1 MSQLRRNLAA
11 NFLGQGWTAVMSIA
25 FVPLY
30 LHFMGAEGYGLVGFF
45 VMLSATLS
53 ILDAGLASVAV
64 REAAGFAFGNA
75 QRRKEIVEL
84 LSSIEAVFL
93 VIAGIAGGLV
103 ALLAPVL
110 VDHWLNVPVNL
121 ISDATWAI
129 VWMGISIALQ
139 FFISFY
145 SGCLIGLQRQVE
157 LNIITVI
164 AATVRGGG
172 AVLVLWLISPSMQ
185 AFFVWQAICALAILL
200 AQRILYLRSVEGAWN
215 GVRFSLNSLK
225 RVRGFLFGMGLIN
238 ILALLSTQLDKIILS
253 GVLTLKTFGYY
264 SIAWSLGT
272 LMYRLIGP
280 VFNSYYPRI
289 TQLLE
294 QKNHPAMLEVYM
306 QSCKVMAIAVVP
318 ISLWLAL
325 FSYEILE
332 LWTRNS
338 ELASQ
343 AAGALSVLAL
353 GTMLN
358 AFMNMPYA
366 MQLAHSYTHLALMQ
380 NIIAVIFMAPLTWY
394 LATHYNLTAAAL
406 PWFLVNAGYVVF
418 GMPLMHRYLAL
429 QGLRDWYFKSILKPV
444 IYAGGG
450 MAFVKIIWT
459 TLLGQQIMIA
469 LMFITL
475 SVGLLM
481 GLWGS
486 QLITVERMR
495 QWKNIL

>member
-1 MSQLRRNLAA
+1 
-11 NFLGQGWTAVMSIA
+11 
-25 FVPLY
+25 
-30 LHFMGAEGYGLVGFF
+30 
-45 VMLSATLS
+45 
-53 ILDAGLASVAV
+53 
-64 REAAGFAFGNA
+64 
-75 QRRKEIVEL
+75 
-84 LSSIEAVFL
+84 
-93 VIAGIAGGLV
+93 
-103 ALLAPVL
+103 
-110 VDHWLNVPVNL
+110 
-121 ISDATWAI
+121 
-129 VWMGISIALQ
+129 
-139 FFISFY
+139 
-145 SGCLIGLQRQVE
+145 
-157 LNIITVI
+157 
-164 AATVRGGG
+164 
-172 AVLVLWLISPSMQ
+172 
-185 AFFVWQAICALAILL
+185 
-200 AQRILYLRSVEGAWN
+200 
-215 GVRFSLNSLK
+215 
-225 RVRGFLFGMGLIN
+225 
-238 ILALLSTQLDKIILS
+238 
-253 GVLTLKTFGYY
+253 
-264 SIAWSLGT
+264 
-272 LMYRLIGP
+272 
-280 VFNSYYPRI
+280 
-289 TQLLE
+289 
-294 QKNHPAMLEVYM
+294 
-306 QSCKVMAIAVVP
+306 MAIAVVP